1 MNHYYNNT
9 CFHRN
14 IYIFFY
20 HVFIANWIKLSEH
33 LQWTMHL
40 RFMQVFFGLF
50 CFFLFFCLLTISQV
64 SVLQRN
70 SSVSLKTHTDMT
82 DMTLIERCFC
92 QRQTCQ
98 WNVFLMTEGAVWRA
112 VFWFFFCCFV
122 CFLQNSS
129 MTDTNGDML
138 VKIWDVGH
146 ETWAFLLF
154 LHLLWVRWGCDT
166 LNIDKTGF
174 FWTLMCP

>member
-40 RFMQVFFGLF
+40 RFMQVFVGLF

-70 SSVSLKTHTDMT
+70 SSVSLKTHTDVT

-112 VFWFFFCCFV
+112 VFWFFFVVLFV
-122 CFLQNSS
+122 FYKTHQWQIQMVTCWL
-129 MTDTNGDML
+129 
-138 VKIWDVGH
+138 KY
-146 ETWAFLLF
+146 ETWDMRHGLSCYSYIFFGSDEVAILWILIKLAFSG
-154 LHLLWVRWGCDT
+154 H
-166 LNIDKTGF
+166 
-174 FWTLMCP
+174 